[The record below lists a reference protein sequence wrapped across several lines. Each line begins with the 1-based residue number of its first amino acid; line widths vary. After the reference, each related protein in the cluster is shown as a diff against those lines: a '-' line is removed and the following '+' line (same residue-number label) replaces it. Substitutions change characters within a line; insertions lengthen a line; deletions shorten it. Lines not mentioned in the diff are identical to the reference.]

1 MSSLEVSKNGMIWLE
16 KDGVNTMEIKN
27 NTFFRKGKVGDW
39 KVGDWKN
46 HLTHEM
52 AMQLDQIFE
61 QKLTG
66 SGLTFKIP
74 LPSPSQ
80 SGD

>member
-16 KDGVNTMEIKN
+16 KNGVNTMEIKN
-27 NTFFRKGKVGDW
+27 NTFFRTG

-52 AMQLDQIFE
+52 TMQLDQIFE
-61 QKLTG
+61 QKLAG
-66 SGLTFKIP
+66 SVLTFNSINKAVSI
-74 LPSPSQ
+74 LFSLI
-80 SGD
+80 